1 MTRRLYNFSAGPATM
16 PPEVLEASARALVDY
31 NGMGA
36 GIAELSHRGPELD
49 AVFDE
54 ATARVHDLMDVPAE
68 YDVLYLQGGASQ
80 VFATIPICFLQ
91 ERADYVVNGEWSLK
105 AAETA
110 RYYGQVDVVGSSE
123 ATGFDRLP
131 TGWQSTPDADYL
143 YLCSNETIYGT
154 RWTELPEHPRLI
166 VDASSELMARPLD
179 VRKLALLFGGAQK
192 NLGPAGLVLTIVRRD
207 LYERIPGTVPPIFDF
222 RAHARAGSRLNTPP
236 TFAVYMLLETLRW
249 LERQG
254 GLGEIERRNE
264 QKAALLYDALDE
276 SSGFYTPIVTDRAN
290 RSRMNVTFRLPT
302 EELTERFLRE
312 SEARGMIGLKGYRT
326 VGGIRASIYNA
337 MPIEGCAALAELMR
351 DFAEAH
357 AKTAAGS
364 ALRVDPCHPER
375 SEGSHIDTGS

>member
-54 ATARVHDLMDVPAE
+54 ATARVRALMDVPDE

-80 VFATIPICFLQ
+80 LFATIPMCFLREQ
-91 ERADYVVNGEWSLK
+91 ADYLVTGEWTVK
-105 AAETA
+105 AAEAA
-110 RYYGQVDVVGSSE
+110 RAYGRVNVVGSSE
-123 ATGFDRLP
+123 ATGFDRVP
-131 TGWQSTPDADYL
+131 TGWQPTAGADYL

-154 RWTELPEHPRLI
+154 RWTALPEHPQLI
-166 VDASSELMARPLD
+166 VDASSELMARPLE

-192 NLGPAGLVLTIVRRD
+192 NLGPAGLVLAIVRRD
-207 LYERIPGTVPPIFDF
+207 LYERIPSSIPAIFDF
-222 RAHARAGSRLNTPP
+222 RAHAKAGSRLNTPP
-236 TFAVYMLLETLRW
+236 TFAIYMLLETLRW

-254 GLGEIERRNE
+254 GLAEIERRNE
-264 QKAALLYDALDE
+264 QKAALLYEAIDE
-276 SSGFYTPIVTDRAN
+276 LSEFYTPTVTDRPN

-302 EELTERFLRE
+302 EALTARFLQQA
-312 SEARGMIGLKGYRT
+312 EARGMIGLKGYRT

-337 MPIEGCAALAELMR
+337 MPIEGCAELAELMR
-351 DFAEAH
+351 DFAE
-357 AKTAAGS
+357 TRG
-364 ALRVDPCHPER
+364 E
-375 SEGSHIDTGS
+375 

>member
-1 MTRRLYNFSAGPATM
+1 VSEIVGKRLYNFSAGPAVM

-54 ATARVHDLMDVPAE
+54 TTERVRALMDVPDE
-68 YDVLYLQGGASQ
+68 YDVLYLQGGATAL
-80 VFATIPICFLQ
+80 FATIPMCFLREQ
-91 ERADYVVNGEWSLK
+91 ADYLVTGEWTVK
-105 AAETA
+105 AAEAA
-110 RYYGQVDVVGSSE
+110 RYYGKVNVVGSSE
-123 ATGFDRLP
+123 STGFDRLP
-131 TGWQSTPDADYL
+131 TNWQATPGADYL
-143 YLCSNETIYGT
+143 YICSNETIYGT
-154 RWTELPEHPRLI
+154 RWSTLPEHPNLI

-192 NLGPAGLVLTIVRRD
+192 NLGPAGLVLAIVRRD
-207 LYERIPGTVPPIFDF
+207 LYERIPSSVPAIFDF
-222 RAHARAGSRLNTPP
+222 RAQAKAGSRLNTPP

-254 GLGEIERRNE
+254 GLAEMERRNE
-264 QKAALLYDALDE
+264 QKAALIYDALDE
-276 SSGFYTPIVTDRAN
+276 LSDFYAPTVADVPN

-302 EELTERFLRE
+302 EELTAKFLAE
-312 SEARGMIGLKGYRT
+312 SETRGMIGLKGYRT

-351 DFAEAH
+351 DFAE
-357 AKTAAGS
+357 TS
-364 ALRVDPCHPER
+364 
-375 SEGSHIDTGS
+375 SS